1 MPVNQAIDANGC
13 RFNVEIDGPAGTPW
27 LVLSHALGSARCMW
41 RPQAAVF
48 RQHFRVLRYD
58 TRGHGASAVPAGP
71 YSIAQLGTDV
81 LALLDALGVERA
93 FYCGLS
99 MGGATGVW
107 LGTHAPDRFFR
118 FVICN
123 TLPWLGPPEP
133 MDARIEAVRNDG
145 LGPLV
150 DPTLERWFTAE
161 CRAHD
166 PSTLREIRTTFLSTP
181 VEGYVGCCEALRDYD
196 ERPSLHRVAR
206 PTLIVAGTHDPS
218 PPVDVVREFAAQVPG
233 AVCVELPAAH
243 LSNIGAAAQF
253 NAEVLQFLGADR
265 SGW

>member
-1 MPVNQAIDANGC
+1 MNQAIDANGC
-13 RFNVEIDGPAGTPW
+13 RFNVEVDGPAGAPW
-27 LVLSHALGSARCMW
+27 LVLSHSLGSALCMW
-41 RPQAAVF
+41 RPQVAAF

-71 YSIAQLGTDV
+71 YSMAQLGTDV

-118 FVICN
+118 FVLCN

-133 MDARIEAVRNDG
+133 MNARIAAVRKDG
-145 LGPLV
+145 LGPLA
-150 DPTLERWFTAE
+150 DATLERWFTPEFGAQ
-161 CRAHD
+161 D
-166 PSTLREIRTTFLSTP
+166 PSTLREIRTTFTSTP
-181 VEGYVGCCEALRDYD
+181 VEGYVACCEALRDFD
-196 ERPSLHRVAR
+196 ERASLHRLAR
-206 PTLIVAGTHDPS
+206 PTLVVAGTHDPS
-218 PPVDVVREFAAQVPG
+218 PPVAAVREFAARAPG

-243 LSNIGAAAQF
+243 LSNLGAAAQF

-265 SGW
+265 NGW